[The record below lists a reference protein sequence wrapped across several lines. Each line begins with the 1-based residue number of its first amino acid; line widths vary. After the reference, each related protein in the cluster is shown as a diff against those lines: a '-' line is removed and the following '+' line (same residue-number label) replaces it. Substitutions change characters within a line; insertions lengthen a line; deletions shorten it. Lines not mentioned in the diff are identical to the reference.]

1 MSCLVSELDHVPRI
15 GSICWVGVSRSG
27 SIRQDTSPL
36 PVDSPQRPA
45 TSTSGSM
52 ALSLPKLRLPSKGAA
67 RPLLGE
73 GGSPFEPGQVRGTH
87 FSAGD
92 VGVSTIT
99 HLKH

>member
-1 MSCLVSELDHVPRI
+1 
-15 GSICWVGVSRSG
+15 
-27 SIRQDTSPL
+27 
-36 PVDSPQRPA
+36 
-45 TSTSGSM
+45 M
-52 ALSLPKLRLPSKGAA
+52 ALSLPKLRLPGKGAA

-99 HLKH
+99 HLKR